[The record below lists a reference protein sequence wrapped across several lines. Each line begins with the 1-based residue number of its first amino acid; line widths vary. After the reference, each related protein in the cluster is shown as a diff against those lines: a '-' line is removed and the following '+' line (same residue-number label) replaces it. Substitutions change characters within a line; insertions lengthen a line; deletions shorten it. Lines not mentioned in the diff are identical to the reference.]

1 MTGRP
6 SAIAEANYTLPLPLP
21 YEVDAIIT
29 PSGQIVVQ
37 DWGIRVDGYSQM
49 TRLEELGF
57 FYRPRPQPRTYLEA
71 LRVDQARMGTK
82 DDGSCLSAYDMPPYL
97 QPFVTAPKD
106 KDAAEAPRSAKL
118 RRMSLS
124 TMDPCTG
131 MFFRL
136 KTQLAIITEQVLMA
150 LDSPGA
156 MSKSWED
163 IQGSITA
170 LDASLQQWLM
180 LVPPTFDFRQ
190 PVRNEKYARERLTLG
205 LFYYSAHLILGRPCL
220 CRLDRR
226 MTHQSAGSASF
237 NYLRAQLCVHAALAM
252 VNLLPDQPDPIALY
266 RTGPWWCAVH
276 FMMQAVIVLMLKM
289 SYSAYHMPNEIER
302 IMASAKKV
310 TRWLRLMSKNDETAM
325 NAWVIVTRNLTEVA
339 MKNQLDVS
347 DIETRPLSGKRRTC
361 NVFGV
366 GNPYSPQ
373 QNTSTQQP
381 QYPHQDSTSQDQDG
395 TGTSQTEQRDDTITP
410 PWLQQHLYPH
420 LNPTIPA
427 YNPTLATT
435 SAWSS
440 AVHSVPV
447 PTSTISTGA
456 EFQGAWTDEPSP
468 SFFTSLGDNSTLNP
482 YAYTFPSTYTTMPQ
496 LTLAPSADFP
506 PPWSQP
512 VHPLPPDFPRPLS
525 LRPTPPGPHWIDEQT
540 DAVFENA
547 MRDWERFQRDEARR

>member
-1 MTGRP
+1 
-6 SAIAEANYTLPLPLP
+6 
-21 YEVDAIIT
+21 
-29 PSGQIVVQ
+29 
-37 DWGIRVDGYSQM
+37 
-49 TRLEELGF
+49 
-57 FYRPRPQPRTYLEA
+57 
-71 LRVDQARMGTK
+71 
-82 DDGSCLSAYDMPPYL
+82 
-97 QPFVTAPKD
+97 
-106 KDAAEAPRSAKL
+106 
-118 RRMSLS
+118 
-124 TMDPCTG
+124 
-131 MFFRL
+131 
-136 KTQLAIITEQVLMA
+136 
-150 LDSPGA
+150 
-156 MSKSWED
+156 
-163 IQGSITA
+163 
-170 LDASLQQWLM
+170 
-180 LVPPTFDFRQ
+180 
-190 PVRNEKYARERLTLG
+190 
-205 LFYYSAHLILGRPCL
+205 
-220 CRLDRR
+220 
-226 MTHQSAGSASF
+226 
-237 NYLRAQLCVHAALAM
+237 
-252 VNLLPDQPDPIALY
+252 
-266 RTGPWWCAVH
+266 
-276 FMMQAVIVLMLKM
+276 
-289 SYSAYHMPNEIER
+289 
-302 IMASAKKV
+302 
-310 TRWLRLMSKNDETAM
+310 WLRLMSKNDETAM

-547 MRDWERFQRDEARR
+547 MRDWERFQRDE